1 MLDQSSYL
9 NLCVTLRVGDT
20 ENLARLIAEGADVNY
35 VTGDDY
41 TPIFTAVETPYVDT
55 LDLLIKAGADVNHV
69 NEMYDVTPLTRAV
82 CYGNLGIIKLLL
94 ESGAD
99 VNWRSDLDFSAG
111 AFVCAVK
118 QKGVVDLF
126 LDYDVE
132 TDHIYG
138 ALDSAICFGDRDTVE
153 IILGNRPDSITCCDL
168 VLLFLRV
175 LEFNRDLHMLQIF
188 AFTGM
193 FGEITP
199 TDLLDVMG
207 DVVPTAFNAL
217 HIHKLITSC
226 IACEISSEDRFE
238 GHGCDV
244 LYGNLLPGFDRYH
257 FAEHVLEPVE
267 MTFAIDVL
275 LETAF

>member
-9 NLCVTLRVGDT
+9 DLCITLGVGDI

-35 VTGDDY
+35 VSGDDY
-41 TPIFTAVETPYVDT
+41 TPIFTAVETPYVET
-55 LDLLIKAGADVNHV
+55 LDLLIKAGADVNYV
-69 NEMYDVTPLTRAV
+69 NEMYDITPLTRAV

-99 VNWRSDLDFSAG
+99 VNWRSDLDCCDG
-111 AFVCAVK
+111 AFVYAVK
-118 QKGVVDLF
+118 HEGVVDLL
-126 LDYDVE
+126 LDYDVKA
-132 TDHIYG
+132 DHIYG
-138 ALDSAICFGDRDTVE
+138 ALDSAICIGDRDTVE
-153 IILGNRPDSITCCDL
+153 IILGNRPNSITCRDL
-168 VLLFLRV
+168 VSLFLRV

-199 TDLLDVMG
+199 TDLLAVMG
-207 DVVPTAFNAL
+207 DVVPTAFNAP

-244 LYGNLLPGFDRYH
+244 LYGNLLPGCEEYYFE
-257 FAEHVLEPVE
+257 EHILEPVE

-275 LETAF
+275 IETAF